1 MIRKHIV
8 VLGAA
13 LALVAAK
20 EATAQAPTQ
29 ADSALRQGDVR
40 RGERP
45 RGERG
50 QKMRRVGLKGL
61 FRGIDLTQPQRD
73 QMKTVNE
80 KYRAQF
86 QTLRE
91 SLKPDLKA
99 AHEARQR
106 GDTVAARAAWERTN
120 AGRERMRALM
130 EQQQKEVRAFL
141 TPEQHQTF
149 DRNAQQMRSRF
160 EKGAVKRQE
169 REGRHRGK
177 RGA

>member
-13 LALVAAK
+13 LALFAAG
-20 EATAQAPTQ
+20 EATAQAPTP
-29 ADSALRQGDVR
+29 ADSARRQGEAR

-50 QKMRRVGLKGL
+50 QKMRRAGVKGL
-61 FRGIDLTQPQRD
+61 FRGIDLTQAQRD

-120 AGRERMRALM
+120 AGRERMRSLM
-130 EQQQKEVRAFL
+130 EQQRNEARALL
-141 TPEQHQTF
+141 TSEQQQTF
-149 DRNAQQMRSRF
+149 DRNAQGMKERMERRAGDRA
-160 EKGAVKRQE
+160 KG
-169 REGRHRGK
+169 EGRKGRRG
-177 RGA
+177 R